1 MMRRSPLIV
10 SALFSTLTLLISGCV
25 GEPAP
30 AEPVAIDNTLPQV
43 SINGYLSD
51 TAAIAFEWKPV
62 KDPRVKGVHI
72 YRDTPGG
79 EDNKLYRIA
88 AIEDTLRTHYVD
100 TGLQPATTY
109 RYRFTT
115 VDAKGRE
122 SMPDNTVAAKTLSLP
137 EPVSYFTATK
147 ELARSAKLLWRPHPD
162 LRVEGYE
169 IERLDPGEKSFHW
182 IARIDGRLHA
192 EHIDHDLD
200 DDSVYRYRILART
213 FSGEKSAPSAV
224 VTVATKPLPLPPS
237 QLSAGRGAIHKVD
250 LQWQPSPN
258 KGIVYYKVY
267 RAEREDGYYS
277 YRAKVARTAFTDK
290 VDENGARYFYKIAA
304 VDKDE
309 LESLPSEPAEG
320 TTMAAPAVPELTGLA
335 LRNKAVVVRWKAQ
348 DSRAVGF
355 ELLKTTRSGW
365 FDSKETVIRD
375 IKTESFTDVNV
386 SPGLEYSYKVIAVDA
401 NGLKSDPSA
410 SKTIVL
416 EGQ

>member
-1 MMRRSPLIV
+1 MRRSPLIA

-25 GEPAP
+25 GGLAP
-30 AEPVAIDNTLPQV
+30 AEPVAIDRTLPQV

-62 KDPRVKGVHI
+62 TDPRVKGVRI
-72 YRDTPGG
+72 YRDTPDG
-79 EDNKLYRIA
+79 EDSKLYRIA
-88 AIEDTLRTHYVD
+88 AVDDTLRTHYVD
-100 TGLQPATTY
+100 TGLRPATTY

-122 SMPDNTVAAKTLSLP
+122 SMPDNTLSAKTLSLP

-147 ELARSAKLLWRPHPD
+147 ELARSSKLLWRPHPD

-169 IERLDPGEKSFHW
+169 IERLDPEEKSFHW

-192 EHIDHDLD
+192 EYIDHDLD
-200 DDSVYRYRILART
+200 DDSVYRYRIIART
-213 FSGEKSAPSAV
+213 FSGEKSLPSGV

-237 QLSAGRGAIHKVD
+237 QLSAGRGAIHAIA
-250 LQWQPSPN
+250 LQWQPSPEKN
-258 KGIVYYKVY
+258 IVYYKVY
-267 RAEREDGYYS
+267 RSEREDGYYS
-277 YRAKVARTAFTDK
+277 YRAKVDRTAFTDK
-290 VDENGARYFYKIAA
+290 VDENGADYFYKVAA

-335 LRNKAVVVRWKAQ
+335 LRNKAVVVRWTAKDA
-348 DSRAVGF
+348 RTVGF

-365 FDSKETVIRD
+365 FDSKESVIRD
-375 IKTESFTDVNV
+375 IKTDSFTDVNV
-386 SPGLEYSYKVIAVDA
+386 TPGLEYSYKVIAVDA
-401 NGLKSDPSA
+401 NGLKSEPSP